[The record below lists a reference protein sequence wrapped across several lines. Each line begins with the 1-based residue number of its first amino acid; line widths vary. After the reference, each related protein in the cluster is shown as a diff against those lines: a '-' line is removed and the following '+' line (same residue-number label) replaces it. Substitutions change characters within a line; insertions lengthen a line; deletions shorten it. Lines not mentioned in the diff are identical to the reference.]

1 MSRYEKKLARLRL
14 PVLVAFVAI
23 GAFGAKPA
31 AGGAVGYLND
41 TLYPGNNLICNP
53 LVEAGG
59 DSLSAIIMGTI
70 PTGTTVSLWDPSQ
83 GHYTQTSAYGPSGWS
98 VDLSIPPGEAF
109 YLNAPSQFVCT
120 FVGYIMNPDGSLYTG
135 SPLRPPPPFSG
146 PNGFYLL
153 SSDDPTQLGPSSQ
166 VGSVFTY
173 VLGRNPQIGEQ
184 YTWLDAAIQTY
195 YTTTYTATG
204 WNNGEPV
211 MNSGQSAFFD
221 IGPTIP
227 GDFSR
232 TGTINAADLDLLYAN
247 FTSKTGVYNPI
258 YDVNGDGVVNQADV
272 TYLLRNILHTNYA
285 DANLDGYTDFADFQT
300 VLYHWQGHNA
310 GWAQGD
316 FNGDRIVDY
325 ADFQILLDY
334 WNPSGWNTPS
344 EIPEPSNAEPAGPGG
359 SDFPHTAQDSRRAA
373 IGLL

>member
-1 MSRYEKKLARLRL
+1 
-14 PVLVAFVAI
+14 
-23 GAFGAKPA
+23 
-31 AGGAVGYLND
+31 
-41 TLYPGNNLICNP
+41 
-53 LVEAGG
+53 
-59 DSLSAIIMGTI
+59 
-70 PTGTTVSLWDPSQ
+70 
-83 GHYTQTSAYGPSGWS
+83 
-98 VDLSIPPGEAF
+98 
-109 YLNAPSQFVCT
+109 
-120 FVGYIMNPDGSLYTG
+120 MNPDGQPVIPAR
-135 SPLRPPPPFSG
+135 PLRPPPPFSG

-211 MNSGQSAFFD
+211 TNLGQSAFFD

-285 DANLDGYTDFADFQT
+285 TPTWMDTRISPISRPCFTTGRDTTPDGHRGIST
-300 VLYHWQGHNA
+300 VTGSWT
-310 GWAQGD
+310 
-316 FNGDRIVDY
+316 
-325 ADFQILLDY
+325 
-334 WNPSGWNTPS
+334 TPIS
-344 EIPEPSNAEPAGPGG
+344 RFCWTTGIPAGGTHLPR
-359 SDFPHTAQDSRRAA
+359 SPNRQR
-373 IGLL
+373 